1 MNEEK
6 KYTFDDLFEKKEQE
20 KIEIAEHKFSVKQ
33 GILVIAVYYLIT
45 IILVNLVGLFFY
57 TMPQTSVPISQTSVL
72 VDYVRNNDSVGYT
85 THIELDKI
93 ENIDG
98 IATVPLD
105 DTYVLILT
113 RALFSH
119 DAFDGLTAE
128 ELTTMVFE
136 SESFV
141 LKGKALKRLI
151 FSDNNEFFTAYEIDI
166 SNIDTTTIRSSR
178 ALNLFGANLLNTIM
192 YIMLLVGIGYF
203 SITVL
208 KKDWKLLDKK
218 PTKLISMA
226 VIGIG
231 IIFIAN
237 LIASVLATVL
247 SDIFN
252 YTAKTSVNQAAIIQM
267 LNSPYMILMVIN
279 AVIFAPIVEEL
290 VFRKAFFSLI
300 KNKWVALV
308 VSSLMFSLIHIISEP
323 TLGGFMVNLV
333 IYGASGV
340 GFGYIYLNHKENIYS
355 TIIVHAL
362 WNLMSIVLTLIP
374 GLLMIII

>member
-1 MNEEK
+1 
-6 KYTFDDLFEKKEQE
+6 
-20 KIEIAEHKFSVKQ
+20 
-33 GILVIAVYYLIT
+33 
-45 IILVNLVGLFFY
+45 
-57 TMPQTSVPISQTSVL
+57 
-72 VDYVRNNDSVGYT
+72 
-85 THIELDKI
+85 
-93 ENIDG
+93 
-98 IATVPLD
+98 
-105 DTYVLILT
+105 
-113 RALFSH
+113 
-119 DAFDGLTAE
+119 
-128 ELTTMVFE
+128 
-136 SESFV
+136 
-141 LKGKALKRLI
+141 
-151 FSDNNEFFTAYEIDI
+151 
-166 SNIDTTTIRSSR
+166 
-178 ALNLFGANLLNTIM
+178 
-192 YIMLLVGIGYF
+192 
-203 SITVL
+203 
-208 KKDWKLLDKK
+208 
-218 PTKLISMA
+218 
-226 VIGIG
+226 
-231 IIFIAN
+231 
-237 LIASVLATVL
+237 SVLATVL

-308 VSSLMFSLIHIISEP
+308 VSSFMFSLIHIISEP